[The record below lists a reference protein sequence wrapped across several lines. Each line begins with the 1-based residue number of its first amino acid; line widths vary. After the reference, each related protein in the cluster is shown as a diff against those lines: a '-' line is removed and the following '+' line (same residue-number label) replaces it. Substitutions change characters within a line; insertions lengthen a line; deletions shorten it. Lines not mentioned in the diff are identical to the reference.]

1 MMDYEEHK
9 KGKIALN
16 VLICIF
22 LLIINFI
29 FIMSKSINN
38 LDEIWNYNMANQI
51 ARGLIPYK
59 DISMVMTPFSQFLI
73 VPFLLFFNGIF
84 TFRLVGTILATSI
97 AVVA

>member
-1 MMDYEEHK
+1 MDYEEHK
-9 KGKIALN
+9 KGKIVLN
-16 VLICIF
+16 IVIFIF

-59 DISMVMTPFSQFLI
+59 DISMVMTPFSQFLMAM
-73 VPFLLFFNGIF
+73 FLL
-84 TFRLVGTILATSI
+84 LEL
-97 AVVA
+97 

>member
-1 MMDYEEHK
+1 MDYEEHK
-9 KGKIALN
+9 KGKIVLN
-16 VLICIF
+16 IVIFIF

-59 DISMVMTPFSQFLI
+59 DISMVMTPFSQFLMAM
-73 VPFLLFFNGIF
+73 FLRFLCKLCI
-84 TFRLVGTILATSI
+84 IYI
-97 AVVA
+97 